1 MSEIFANQE
10 MEIYT
15 ISPVLVVTLI
25 VELEGVVDAADVA
38 VVMVVVILVVVVVM
52 VVVVVV
58 VVVGV
63 VVEVVVVLVVSV
75 VGWLLPENETAK
87 FNVYNF

>member
-1 MSEIFANQE
+1 

-38 VVMVVVILVVVVVM
+38 VVMVVVILVVVVASTSM
-52 VVVVVV
+52 VASSPTFCRICPSSRSISL
-58 VVVGV
+58 GIIH
-63 VVEVVVVLVVSV
+63 
-75 VGWLLPENETAK
+75 K
-87 FNVYNF
+87 